1 MQLKDALRQKGYR
14 VIDLWERLN
23 RKYLIDYQL
32 CAKYARCNTR
42 NCLDPVVWEKIDECL
57 KEMEVVWNG

>member
-23 RKYLIDYQL
+23 KKYLIDYQL
-32 CAKYARCNTR
+32 CNTR
-42 NCLDPVVWEKIDECL
+42 NCLDSKIWEKIDECL